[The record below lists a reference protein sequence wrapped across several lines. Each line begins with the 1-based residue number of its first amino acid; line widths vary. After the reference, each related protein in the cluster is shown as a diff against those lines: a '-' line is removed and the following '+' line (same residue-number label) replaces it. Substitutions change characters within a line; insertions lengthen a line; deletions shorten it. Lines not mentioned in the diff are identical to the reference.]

1 MRTLIAALM
10 LGAVCTSP
18 LTAQESRIRQAGQDQ
33 VVAGSLNSPLLF
45 TTTGFLSD
53 QVLIAGPSGCFAWNT
68 IRNLRSSPLVQ
79 GVVYH
84 SGGQV
89 SLRWCFYPS
98 PCLLGG
104 GVAILRGST
113 LTDYDPIH
121 LY

>member
-53 QVLIAGPSGCFAWNT
+53 QVLIAGPSG
-68 IRNLRSSPLVQ
+68 
-79 GVVYH
+79 
-84 SGGQV
+84 
-89 SLRWCFYPS
+89 
-98 PCLLGG
+98 
-104 GVAILRGST
+104 
-113 LTDYDPIH
+113 
-121 LY
+121 